1 MENSGQLMFTIQQVA
16 RILDVVPGT
25 IRNWEREELFIARR
39 SENNYRVYDFA
50 DISFLKKIRDLS
62 VDRRLSYSVIR
73 EMLHLQIREHNAR
86 SDESTKQQS
95 DGARKLLSKKWRDFR
110 EKSGYTLEEV
120 SSEVGISPSYLSKIE
135 NGLANISFEI
145 LERLAEFYNQ
155 NILFFFEEDR
165 PPRKKVERMGG
176 TPVNI
181 GLEGVEIQNLIAG
194 ADAHLK
200 AMYYQVEP
208 GCGNYHEHSHFGE
221 EFVYL
226 LEGELHVTLNDSEEY
241 RLEPGDSFFFHST
254 EKHKWINP
262 GTVPARVLWV
272 YSPFRDER

>member
-16 RILDVVPGT
+16 RILKVVPGT
-25 IRNWEREELFIARR
+25 IRNWEKESLFIARR
-39 SENNYRVYDFA
+39 GDNNYRVYDFA
-50 DISFLKKIRDLS
+50 DISFLKRIRDLS

-73 EMLHLQIREHNAR
+73 EMLHLQIRERNAR
-86 SDESTKQQS
+86 SDESTTQQS
-95 DGARKLLSKKWRDFR
+95 DGARKLLSHKWRYFR
-110 EKSGYTLEEV
+110 EQSGYTLEEV

-145 LERLAEFYNQ
+145 LERLAEYYNQ
-155 NILFFFEEDR
+155 NILFFFEEER

-176 TPVNI
+176 TPVSI
-181 GLEGVEIQNLIAG
+181 GLDGVDIQSLIAG
-194 ADAHLK
+194 EDAHLK
-200 AMYYQVEP
+200 AMYYSVEP

-221 EFVYL
+221 EFVYV
-226 LEGELHVTLNDSEEY
+226 LEGEIRFTLNDSEDY
-241 RLEPGDSFFFHST
+241 HLEAGDSFFFHST

-262 GTVPARVLWV
+262 GKVPSRVLWV